1 MSFQTNTPQIQTRV
15 CLSPASSGRHV
26 GIFVFDGVQLL
37 DVTGPAEVFHAAG
50 YALKLYSPDGNDVTS
65 SAGVRLAVHGAAF
78 DAPVLDTLILAGSD
92 TLPGSRPLL
101 TALQP
106 ALLTLAKDAR
116 RIASVCTGAF
126 LLAEA
131 GYLDGLKAT
140 THWRFAPQLRLQYPR
155 VAVQEDSIFV
165 GSGRIFTSAGVTAGI
180 DLALALEEE
189 DHGAA
194 AARDVAREL
203 VVFMRREGGQSQF
216 ASPSETQ
223 RTADAGLRN
232 ILDAVRANPAAGH
245 SVTDLARRA
254 GLSTRQLARKFQ
266 AEWGSP
272 PAKVVA
278 AVRVEVARQMLEAG
292 HSVTSAAM
300 RSGLGSDETLRR
312 LFGATYG
319 VAPGAYQ
326 KRFRSTGDWIT
337 QRRAD
342 A

>member
-1 MSFQTNTPQIQTRV
+1 MSFQPNTPQIQTSAPLPGI
-15 CLSPASSGRHV
+15 CSARHV

-50 YALKLYSPDGNDVTS
+50 YALKLYSSDGNDVTS
-65 SAGVRLAVHGAAF
+65 SAGVRLAVHGAAD

-92 TLPGSRPLL
+92 TLPGSRLLL
-101 TALQP
+101 TSLQP

-140 THWRFAPQLRLQYPR
+140 THWRFAPQLRRQYPR
-155 VAVQEDSIFV
+155 VAVEEDSIFI

-180 DLALALEEE
+180 DLALALVE
-189 DHGAA
+189 DDQGAA
-194 AARDVAREL
+194 AAREVARQL

-216 ASPSETQ
+216 TSPGEVQ
-223 RTADAGLRN
+223 RTADDDLRK
-232 ILDAVRANPAAGH
+232 IIDAVRANPTAGH
-245 SVTDLARRA
+245 SVTDLARRV
-254 GLSTRQLARKFQ
+254 GLSTRQLARKFH

-272 PAKVVA
+272 PAKVVG
-278 AVRVEVARQMLEAG
+278 AVRLEVARQMLEAG

-312 LFGATYG
+312 LFGAAYG

-326 KRFRSTGDWIT
+326 KRFRSTGNWT
-337 QRRAD
+337 H
-342 A
+342 